1 MPRFEDYGR
10 GAGIRAEKREFREE
24 TATALAASKMAE
36 VKRRELGATRRERLV
51 EVGRMTRD
59 VTGEAG
65 TERRHLRRFGPGGS
79 YLTGIER
86 SQIGQTKRARITEAG
101 CAASATERLS
111 AVIEAREE
119 ERSGDIYSAGKER
132 LLSPLVEEDGGIS
145 DEIRDAWLES
155 DEAEARKP
163 GSGLK
168 LLRKRIAKYKEK
180 VAGAA
185 WLDSL
190 GEMPLSELKRMREQL
205 ISYPITREN
214 RLSEA
219 R

>member
-1 MPRFEDYGR
+1 MPRFTDYGR
-10 GAGIRAEKREFREE
+10 GAGIREERREFRRE
-24 TATALAASKMAE
+24 TATALAAAGMAE
-36 VKRRELGATRRERLV
+36 VERKELGETRRARLT
-51 EVGRMTRD
+51 EAGLMTRD

-65 TERRHLRRFGPGGS
+65 TEKRHLRQYGPEGS
-79 YLTGIER
+79 YLTGIKRE
-86 SQIGQTKRARITEAG
+86 QIGETKRARIAETG
-101 CAASATERLS
+101 RTASATERLS

-119 ERSGDIYSAGKER
+119 ERAGGIYATGKER
-132 LLSPLVEEDGGIS
+132 LLSPLVEEEGGIS

-155 DEAEARKP
+155 DEAEAREP
-163 GSGLK
+163 GSGLPI
-168 LLRKRIAKYKEK
+168 LRKRIAKYKEK

-205 ISYPITREN
+205 TSYPITREN